1 MLSLSEFLKEAGV
14 DPDENGPDLD
24 RYLTCLL
31 GILFFLFLL
40 YVILDGLGSVK
51 EEPPSSWTASPA
63 SN

>member
-24 RYLTCLL
+24 RYLTCLP
-31 GILFFLFLL
+31 GILFFLL